1 MGHRKDDEKK
11 IKWLVRQRRL
21 TLSDAELKQG
31 CGDEGQGKKKCDEEV
46 MWECDG
52 LWVMVMFTVGVVSSP
67 LTLYS
72 TNRPFPPSFIF
83 SFIHVV
89 AFKLI
94 SCLSHLVTLPAVA
107 DNLFTSLKKHRGP
120 SRVWKSESEREKH
133 LPVYFTICA
142 LLTVTGLSL
151 MRQRLVRTEC
161 TLTWSWN
168 SMSWSKGQW
177 GWDLLWKKGTKRIH
191 VSFCWLVWLMRLFL
205 TRVKNKGVN

>member
-1 MGHRKDDEKK
+1 
-11 IKWLVRQRRL
+11 
-21 TLSDAELKQG
+21 
-31 CGDEGQGKKKCDEEV
+31 
-46 MWECDG
+46 
-52 LWVMVMFTVGVVSSP
+52 MVMSIVGVVSSP

-94 SCLSHLVTLPAVA
+94 PCLSHLVTLPTVA

-168 SMSWSKGQW
+168 SMS
-177 GWDLLWKKGTKRIH
+177 
-191 VSFCWLVWLMRLFL
+191 
-205 TRVKNKGVN
+205 